1 MTFGQLL
8 RRHRRA
14 VGITQ
19 EMLAAR
25 SGLSVEA
32 IGALERGTRRAPHQ
46 GTIEQLVDA
55 LGLADE
61 ARDEFERSA
70 RPADAGWPGTR
81 GRLPPVLRHFAGRDS
96 QVDEVVDRLRAA
108 GRRGAAP
115 ILSIEGMAGTGKT
128 SLAVYAAHRLAD
140 AYPDGQIYLELNG
153 FSARPALTE
162 LQALTRLLGA
172 VGVQAKAVPSEVAEA
187 SALVRSKLAGRR
199 VLLLLDNAADSA
211 QVEHL
216 IPADA
221 GCAVIT
227 TSRRKL
233 ISLAGA
239 EHLELGLLEPVA
251 ALAVLRSVLGSGR
264 VDAEPAE
271 VERLVEQCGRLPLAI
286 GLAAARLAA
295 HPSWRVRDLADRL
308 ADEQARLDELAAGD
322 AAGFAAASASGF
334 AELRA
339 AFAVS
344 IDEPADF
351 ARLGVVDLETIGL
364 AVGAAILDRP
374 LSAAEAVLEELVDLH
389 ILQSAA
395 PERYHLH
402 DLLQVYAREQAS
414 ITLATDERDAVL
426 TRVIELY
433 RRAALESTR
442 LYAPSSKVLG
452 WADDAWSSP
461 PIGFADAAEAFAWL
475 DAEQPNL
482 VSAINQAAQ
491 QGEAAAELV
500 PGLVLGLVPYFISHG
515 PISTWRQLIETA
527 LRLTGDSVTR
537 AMLVGDRG
545 ITEAQLGL
553 QDESIESF
561 DQAVE
566 LFRTAGDRVGE
577 AMAVGNLG
585 RQLSLIG
592 RRELALAPLERS
604 LALHRELGLAAG
616 EAGLLLTLGMHHWM
630 SGERELGLDLVW
642 QSRELNER
650 LGNVRGLAI
659 AEHNIGLLSVEL
671 GKIADGVSA
680 LITAIHLQGLIDH
693 RAGVADGLADLGSV
707 VAEYGDRAD
716 GLAPI
721 REALAIASELGD
733 KLLLAKCQGAL
744 AKALG

>member
-70 RPADAGWPGTR
+70 RPAEAGRPGTR

-187 SALVRSKLAGRR
+187 AALVRSKLAGRR

-239 EHLELGLLEPVA
+239 EHLELGLLDPVA

-322 AAGFAAASASGF
+322 A
-334 AELRA
+334 ELRA

-344 IDEPADF
+344 IDDPADF

-374 LSAAEAVLEELVDLH
+374 LSAAEGVLEELVDLH

-414 ITLATDERDAVL
+414 ITLAADERVAVL
-426 TRVIELY
+426 ARVLELY
-433 RRAALESTR
+433 RRAGLESTR
-442 LYAPSSKVLG
+442 LYAPNSLVLR

-461 PIGFADAAEAFAWL
+461 ALGFADAAAAFGWL
-475 DAEQPNL
+475 DTELPSLLGA
-482 VSAINQAAQ
+482 VNQVAV
-491 QGEAAAELV
+491 GEPGQATGMV
-500 PGLVLGLVPYFISHG
+500 PGLVLGLAPYFTSHG
-515 PISTWRQLIETA
+515 PATTWRQLIETVI
-527 LRLTGDSVTR
+527 RLTTDQVTVG
-537 AMLVGDRG
+537 MLLGDRG
-545 ITEAQLGL
+545 ITEAILGL
-553 QDESIESF
+553 DDESVASF
-561 DQAVE
+561 RRSVDVLRAAGDQA
-566 LFRTAGDRVGE
+566 GE
-577 AMAVGNLG
+577 AVALGNLG
-585 RQLSLIG
+585 RQLALIG
-592 RRELALAPLERS
+592 RRDEAREPLERA
-604 LALHRELGLAAG
+604 LAMHREVGLAAG
-616 EAGLLLTLGMHHWM
+616 EASLLMTLGMNWWT
-630 SGERELGLDLVW
+630 SGERAKGLELVLR
-642 QSRELNER
+642 SRELQAE
-650 LGNVRGLAI
+650 LGNIRGLAF
-659 AEHNIGLLSVEL
+659 AEHNVGLLSVGL
-671 GKIADGVSA
+671 GEVADGMAA
-680 LITAIHLQGLIDH
+680 LLTALELQRSIDY
-693 RAGVADGLADLGSV
+693 RAGVADAQADIGTV
-707 VAEYGDRAD
+707 MIQYGGRAD
-716 GLAPI
+716 GLERI
-721 REALAIASELGD
+721 RQAIALAAETHD
-733 KLLLAKCQGAL
+733 EPRLAKFRQLLERVSAPG
-744 AKALG
+744 G